1 MYVCHCE
8 GVTDRTVDAA
18 ISSGARCVADVTARC
33 GAGGGCGS
41 CHETLEAL
49 LAACLPAPDQAEL
62 ADLSAA

>member
-41 CHETLEAL
+41 CHDTLAALLEAT
-49 LAACLPAPDQAEL
+49 LARSDHSEM
-62 ADLSAA
+62 SAA

>member
-49 LAACLPAPDQAEL
+49 LAACLDVPAPAG
-62 ADLSAA
+62 LSAA

>member
-8 GVTDRTVDAA
+8 GVTDTTVDAA
-18 ISSGARCVADVTARC
+18 IGSGARCIEDVTARC

-49 LAACLPAPDQAEL
+49 LAATLDRSEL
-62 ADLSAA
+62 ADASAA